1 MSLLARFKSVRFTLT
16 LWYSLIL
23 LAAFTLFGTSTYF
36 YLARLLEG
44 ELEKNLVDE
53 VNWINEIIEI
63 DRVRLHGKR
72 NLEALSDDVE
82 NRIVEHYSATPRNY
96 IVLLASTAG
105 QMLYESDERVERILP
120 PQRFSARSPTLQTV
134 YDEEGTK
141 FRIASRMAEPFVIH
155 VAYTEQT
162 IQRVLNNLL
171 SIFGTLA
178 PIVLFV
184 AVSAGWVIA
193 GLILRPI
200 DNITAMADR
209 ISATSLSERIPERK
223 TRDELGRLIGT
234 MNNMISRLE
243 ASFNEM
249 KQFSMNVAHE
259 LKTPLTILKGES
271 ELALTKQMSPDDLQ
285 GLITTYLE
293 ETVRMSRTVDDLLT
307 LAKADAGQL
316 TIRHEPVDLRH
327 LIDELYEDALLLAS
341 HKRLDIRLEKTQPAT
356 VSGDEIRLRQLFRIL
371 LTNAIQYTNAGGTIA
386 LACAAHDGTVTV
398 TIKDTGIGIPA
409 ENLGR
414 IFDRFFR
421 DERARARASGGSG
434 LGLSIARW
442 IVESHHGE
450 ILVESHA
457 GRGSTFSVR
466 LPLDI

>member
-1 MSLLARFKSVRFTLT
+1 MNLLTRLKSVRFTLT

-23 LAAFTLFGTSTYF
+23 LAAFTLFGVSTYF
-36 YLARLLEG
+36 YLQRLLEE
-44 ELEKNLVDE
+44 ELEKNLIEE

-63 DRVRLHGKR
+63 DRVRLHGKK

-82 NRIVEHYSATPRNY
+82 NRIVEHFSATPRNY
-96 IVLLASTAG
+96 IVLLASTDG

-120 PQRFSARSPTLQTV
+120 PQRFSAISPTLQTV

-141 FRIASRMAEPFVIH
+141 FRIASRGAEPFVIH
-155 VAYTEQT
+155 VAYTEQA
-162 IQRVLNNLL
+162 IQRVENSLL
-171 SIFGTLA
+171 SIFGTLV

-184 AVSAGWVIA
+184 AISAGWMIA

-209 ISATSLSERIPERK
+209 ISAHSLSERIPVRK
-223 TRDELGRLIGT
+223 TKDELGRLITT

-271 ELALTKQMSPDDLQ
+271 ELALSKSLSADDLQ

-316 TIRHEPVDLRH
+316 TIQHEPVDVQH
-327 LIDELYEDALLLAS
+327 LVNELYEDATLLS
-341 HKRLDIRLEKTQPAT
+341 SDKQLDIRLEQTQPAR
-356 VSGDEIRLRQLFRIL
+356 VSGDETRLRQLFRIL
-371 LTNAIQYTNAGGTIA
+371 LTNAIQYTDPGGSVA
-386 LACAAHDGTVTV
+386 LACSTHDGTVTV
-398 TIKDTGIGIPA
+398 MIKDTGIGIPQ
-409 ENLGR
+409 ESIGK
-414 IFDRFFR
+414 IFNRFYR
-421 DERARARASGGSG
+421 DERARARAKGGSG

-442 IVESHHGE
+442 IAESHNGE
-450 ILVESHA
+450 ILVESRL
-457 GRGSTFSVR
+457 GRGSAFSVR
-466 LPLDI
+466 LPLID